1 MYIKV
6 VLSIILSAVIPFCSY
21 AQNVSALAAEMV
33 DNLKAH
39 NSKSVII
46 PGDNGVLNVYFEKTG
61 AQNVSV
67 HSMELIYNGIR
78 STFQIGTNIAIT
90 QNGRLV
96 FARNNDKVYVHT
108 SRGCREDLKITLSN
122 IEYIYQKEYVEVKYK
137 DEEFKFQEAVYD
149 KNKSSFQVYNNGRY
163 IKTVKIKKQ

>member
-1 MYIKV
+1 MYIKL
-6 VLSIILSAVIPFCSY
+6 VLSIILSAVIPLCSY

-90 QNGRLV
+90 KTAGSFLPV
-96 FARNNDKVYVHT
+96 IMIK
-108 SRGCREDLKITLSN
+108 CM
-122 IEYIYQKEYVEVKYK
+122 YILLG
-137 DEEFKFQEAVYD
+137 AA
-149 KNKSSFQVYNNGRY
+149 G
-163 IKTVKIKKQ
+163 KT